1 MRLYETGFLIAPNI
15 TEEEAEGLVQQMAD
29 IVGQKSGKMIRIE
42 KWGKRRMAYAL
53 KKFGEAYYVF
63 FHYEANPDIPAEL
76 ARRFRQMDT
85 VLRYLTLIKETQQNV
100 RKKKK
105 AGGRRA
111 KDAAFE
117 EPAEAAA
124 ASAAPAA
131 PAVPET
137 APAAPAKAGEEA

>member
-15 TEEEAEGLVQQMAD
+15 TEEEAEAIVQQMAE
-29 IVGQKSGKMIRIE
+29 VVSQKSGKMIRVE
-42 KWGKRRMAYAL
+42 KWGKRRTAYTM
-53 KKFGEAYYVF
+53 KKFNEAFYVF
-63 FHYEANPDIPAEL
+63 FHYEANPDVPAEL

-85 VLRYLTLIKETQQNV
+85 VLRYLTLIKETQQNI

-124 ASAAPAA
+124 PAASAVAG
-131 PAVPET
+131 
-137 APAAPAKAGEEA
+137 AKTSEEA

>member
-15 TEEEAEGLVQQMAD
+15 TEEEAEAIVQQMAE
-29 IVGQKSGKMIRIE
+29 VVSQKSGKMIRVE
-42 KWGKRRMAYAL
+42 KWGKRRTAYTM
-53 KKFGEAYYVF
+53 KKFNEAFYVF
-63 FHYEANPDIPAEL
+63 FHYEANPDVPAEL

-85 VLRYLTLIKETQQNV
+85 VLRYLTLIKETQQNI

-124 ASAAPAA
+124 PAASAAAG
-131 PAVPET
+131 
-137 APAAPAKAGEEA
+137 AKTSEEA